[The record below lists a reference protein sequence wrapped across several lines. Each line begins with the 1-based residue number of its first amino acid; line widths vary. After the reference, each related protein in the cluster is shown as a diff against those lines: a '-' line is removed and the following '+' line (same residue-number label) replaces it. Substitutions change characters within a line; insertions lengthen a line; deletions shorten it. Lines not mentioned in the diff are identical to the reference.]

1 MLDEMIILIRFKGAT
16 VGEIIET
23 LMSDNRLCDLTFL
36 HIVSKNYENGLG
48 FGEAWETA
56 AADFSANGL
65 KPADQKL
72 IVNIGKNL
80 GTTDTE
86 GQLSSLSLYQN
97 EAETA
102 YAEAEADTL
111 RKAKLYTSM
120 GILTGAFLI
129 VFLS

>member
-1 MLDEMIILIRFKGAT
+1 MLDEIIILIRFKGAT
-16 VGEIIET
+16 VGEIIEA
-23 LMSDNRLCDLTFL
+23 LENDSRLSDLVFL
-36 HIVSKNYENGLG
+36 HSVSKNYESGLG

-56 AADFSANGL
+56 AAGFAANGL

-102 YAEAEADTL
+102 YTAAETDTL

-129 VFLS
+129 VFLI